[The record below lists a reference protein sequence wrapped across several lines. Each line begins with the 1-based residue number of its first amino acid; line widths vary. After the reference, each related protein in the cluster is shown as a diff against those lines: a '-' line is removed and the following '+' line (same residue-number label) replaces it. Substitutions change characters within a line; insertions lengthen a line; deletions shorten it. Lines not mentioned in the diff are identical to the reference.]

1 MLQAPLHHTRQA
13 AFLPLAVG
21 LSLVTSALAAG
32 LGGALTHSHQAIARL
47 TSQFQTAV
55 DDSAES
61 LASLQRQITS
71 VAQVA
76 LQNRRALD
84 LLTAE
89 RGGTCIFLQE
99 ECCYYINESGLV
111 ETRIENLQKL
121 RTNLQN
127 QKFSAEATAWWS
139 SSMYT
144 LLSLLLGPLIVVC
157 LILLIAPCFLQFLQ
171 WRFQELTRVTIHQM
185 LLQPYPE

>member
-1 MLQAPLHHTRQA
+1 MVPETRDGSWGRWPGHGPPPRPTQHWPCHLHV
-13 AFLPLAVG
+13 P
-21 LSLVTSALAAG
+21 
-32 LGGALTHSHQAIARL
+32 IK
-47 TSQFQTAV
+47 
-55 DDSAES
+55 
-61 LASLQRQITS
+61 
-71 VAQVA
+71 
-76 LQNRRALD
+76 NRRALD

-111 ETRIENLQKL
+111 ETRIESLQKL
-121 RTNLQN
+121 KTNLQS

-144 LLSLLLGPLIVVC
+144 LLSPLLGPLVAVC

-171 WRFQELTRVTIHQM
+171 RRFQELTRVTIYQM
-185 LLQPYPE
+185 LLQPYPERVQEIDLSPTIQAP